1 MTRPT
6 NEPMSREEAIS
17 RLDALKNLCLCL
29 NERSG
34 RDTLAGDSEAL
45 SMAIEAMQR
54 EGDLLE
60 SLAKIKHVI
69 NDECESWCFY
79 CGESN
84 PNYGPV
90 VHKEDC
96 LWLGVISQHAPQ
108 QPPPGA
114 RGQ

>member
-1 MTRPT
+1 MTHPT
-6 NEPMSREEAIS
+6 NEPMSREQVIETLELLGF
-17 RLDALKNLCLCL
+17 RLADKDGFAVY
-29 NERSG
+29 
-34 RDTLAGDSEAL
+34 
-45 SMAIEAMQR
+45 AIERAIAAMRR